1 MPGFEFTPGGM
12 APLGSAPAASGDSL
26 KEASAARAGLERKFV
41 GQPAVKIQEAP
52 AAPQPKRKAE
62 KPISPREVVRLAK
75 RRRRD
80 IKAELKHHARLEN
93 ELAQLERLIG
103 AAEGKPLAVVRDM
116 PQRAR
121 GEK

>member
-1 MPGFEFTPGGM
+1 MGGFEFTPGGM
-12 APLGSAPAASGDSL
+12 TPLGTAPAASGDSL
-26 KEASAARAGLERKFV
+26 KEASAARAGLERKFR
-41 GQPAVKIQEAP
+41 GQPTVRIEEVP
-52 AAPQPKRKAE
+52 ATPKQKRKAE

-93 ELAQLERLIG
+93 ELAQLERLIE
-103 AAEGKPLAVVRDM
+103 AAEGKPLAVVTDM
-116 PQRAR
+116 RRAR